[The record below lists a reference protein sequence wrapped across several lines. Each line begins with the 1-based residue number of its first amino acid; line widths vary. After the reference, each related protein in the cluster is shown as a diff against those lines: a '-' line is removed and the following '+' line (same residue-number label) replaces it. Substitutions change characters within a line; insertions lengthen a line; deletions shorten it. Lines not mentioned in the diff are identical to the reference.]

1 MPLLSALAMTFQV
14 TEFDVLIMGLILMG
28 IIVLYYFVTLHR
40 VFEAA
45 FGAIVGMGIYILLMV
60 LLVGNQLLGTDGS
73 LFPFGFSVFLV
84 SIAVYLVFILAI
96 LFPIHG

>member
-73 LFPFGFSVFLV
+73 LFPF
-84 SIAVYLVFILAI
+84 
-96 LFPIHG
+96 